1 MTTPT
6 VSTPDISRTPNIS
19 TNPNIT
25 RTPDITLGGW
35 FSARAGRAPARPA
48 LTFEGVTRSYRQ
60 LLERVD
66 RLASGLREGG
76 VGPGDRVAF
85 LGFNHPALLETW
97 LATSRIGAVFLP
109 LNFRLAVPEL
119 EFIIGDAQVHTLIV
133 LADQQPTTESLREQV
148 PVRRWVGVEAA
159 RAQWDDYEALIADAL
174 PMTEPSPG
182 GADDLALLMYTSG
195 TTGAPKGVQLTHAN
209 LWWNLVNL
217 MLLYDVLETDVTLAI
232 APLFHIAGLNVTV
245 PTTWLKGGH
254 VVLHRSFDAEAT
266 VRAIAQQR
274 VSTMFAVPAMLNTM
288 SQLPGFDAADLS
300 SLRVVICG
308 GAPVPAALL
317 ARYAERGVGILQG
330 YGLTETAPAAIFLV
344 AQHAASK
351 LGSAG
356 QPPMFVEA
364 KLIDSDGATI
374 SAAGER
380 GEICLRGPNVT
391 PGYWRRPDATAGAI
405 DAQGWLH
412 TEDVGERDADGF
424 YYVVDRIKDMVITGG
439 ENVYPAE
446 VENVLYDHPAVA
458 EVAVIGLPDPRWG
471 EAVVAV
477 VSLVPGTE
485 LTLADVRTFATS
497 SLARYKLPQRLE
509 IVAELPRN
517 SAGKVL
523 KAQLRRQM
531 EQRTTN

>member
-1 MTTPT
+1 MTTP
-6 VSTPDISRTPNIS
+6 SPDITRT
-19 TNPNIT
+19 PNIT
-25 RTPDITLGGW
+25 RTPDITRTPNITLGGW
-35 FSARAGRAPARPA
+35 FSARAARAPQRPA
-48 LTFEGVTRSYRQ
+48 LTFEGVTRSYRE

-66 RLASGLREGG
+66 RLASALRGGG
-76 VGPGDRVAF
+76 VGSGDRVAF

-109 LNFRLAVPEL
+109 LNFRLAAPEL

-133 LADQQPTTESLREQV
+133 LADQQPVIDSLRNQV

-159 RAQWDDYEALIADAL
+159 AAPWQDYETLIADTPPL
-174 PMTEPSPG
+174 SQPSPS
-182 GADDLALLMYTSG
+182 GADDVALLMYTSG

-217 MLLYDVLETDVTLAI
+217 MLLYDVLEDDVTLAI
-232 APLFHIAGLNVTV
+232 APLFHIAGLNVTI

-266 VRAIAQQR
+266 VRAIEEQR

-288 SQLPGFDAADLS
+288 SQLPGFDDADLS

-317 ARYAERGVGILQG
+317 ARYAQRGVGILQG

-364 KLIDSDGATI
+364 KLIDSHGATI

-391 PGYWRRPDATAGAI
+391 QGYWQRPDATASAI
-405 DAQGWLH
+405 DGDGWLH

-424 YYVVDRIKDMVITGG
+424 YFVVDRIKDMVITGG

-446 VENVLYDHPAVA
+446 VENVLYEHPAVA

-477 VSLVPGTE
+477 VSLRPGAK
-485 LTLADVRTFATS
+485 LTLDDVRSFATA

-523 KAQLRRQM
+523 KAQLRRQI
-531 EQRTTN
+531 EQRSAS